1 MQKVIKNKIIITK
14 KVNQLFNQIK
24 IVGDLSKRL
33 VINEAEKSDFRNQIQ
48 LLKGD
53 YDQLLRKYNDSVAE
67 SQRKVKLQEHLSQT
81 GELKR

>member
-1 MQKVIKNKIIITK
+1 LQKVIKNKIIITK